1 MRVLTVVSKFFWGGR
16 KPNPLTG
23 GVFPPLLVYHS
34 IFFSLRFG
42 TGFPVFSFLSIIGAY
57 SGWKPIHA
65 PNQAGGLWLPWG
77 LDVPGGNHSF
87 SPSLIG
93 LACVFSIL
101 NFSVTVM
108 KKEKEKIETPVA
120 RDDMVSKDTP

>member
-1 MRVLTVVSKFFWGGR
+1 MET
-16 KPNPLTG
+16 NPCTESSWRLRA
-23 GVFPPLLVYHS
+23 PP
-34 IFFSLRFG
+34 
-42 TGFPVFSFLSIIGAY
+42 
-57 SGWKPIHA
+57 
-65 PNQAGGLWLPWG
+65 G

-87 SPSLIG
+87 SPPLIG

-120 RDDMVSKDTP
+120 RDDVVSKDTP